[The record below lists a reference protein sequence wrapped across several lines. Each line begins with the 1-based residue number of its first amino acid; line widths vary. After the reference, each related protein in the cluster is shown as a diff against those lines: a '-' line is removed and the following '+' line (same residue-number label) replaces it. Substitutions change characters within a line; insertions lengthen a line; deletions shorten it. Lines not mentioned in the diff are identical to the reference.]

1 MHTIREWNPWPQWP
15 SVWACVVHG
24 GKKNVDFIEKC
35 RPQACDWNLNWKRI
49 TWIDFE
55 THLLGKWL
63 HSPPVRPHYFGP
75 NQTIHMNICF
85 FFFFSSVR
93 ENHIAQRI
101 YVSKVCAVCV
111 RFEADWMTYALNTE
125 IESCG
130 WLQRDESD
138 SKQCGYY
145 FLFSCAAACTHS
157 ST

>member
-1 MHTIREWNPWPQWP
+1 MESVATVTQCVGMCSARRKEECRLYREMSTAGMRLKFKLKANYMNWLWNPFVGQMIAFTASATPLFR
-15 SVWACVVHG
+15 SESNHSY
-24 GKKNVDFIEKC
+24 E
-35 RPQACDWNLNWKRI
+35 
-49 TWIDFE
+49 
-55 THLLGKWL
+55 HL
-63 HSPPVRPHYFGP
+63 
-75 NQTIHMNICF
+75 F